1 MSASLMNTL
10 STRHLR
16 MDFMGGLTA
25 AVVALPLAL
34 AFGVASGAGPA
45 AGIYGA
51 IFVGF
56 FAALFGGTAR
66 QVSGPTGPMTV
77 VMAGVFTSL
86 QAKYPEAGLVMGF
99 SAVILAGLMQIALG
113 LLKLGKYFILVP
125 YPVISGFMTG
135 IGVIIIIL
143 QLGPMLGHAGASSLI
158 ASLESI
164 PGWLQSISGPSLML
178 GVLSLAIVYF
188 WPARLAVWCPP
199 PLAALLLGTGCALL
213 WLPSESVAV
222 IGDIPSG
229 FPIPHWPVFTFEVM
243 GELFYAALLLA
254 VLGSIDSLLTSL
266 VADNLTKEHHNSD
279 KELIGQG
286 IGNTVSGFF
295 GGLPGAGATMR
306 TVVNIRAGGKT
317 GYSGA
322 IHSVT
327 LLVIMLGAGKYAAHV
342 PLAVL
347 AGILMRVGIDIIDWP
362 FFMRLRKLPV
372 NTVVLMLIVL
382 FMTVFVDLI
391 TAVLVGVFIS
401 NLITIERLTS
411 IQLDSIYITDGSDM
425 EGDNI
430 SLGQGDELDGEQSRK
445 QREGQR
451 LKTYQ
456 GAIVLLRLDGPLSF
470 GVGRGLRL
478 SLAGYESYRLMII
491 DLTGA
496 HLVGT
501 STAMILDEL
510 VRSELSND
518 REIYLVGISKKA
530 EANLSRL
537 GTLECLSKDRIFS
550 NIDAAIDCADKTLLK
565 PSS

>member
-1 MSASLMNTL
+1 MNSL

-86 QAKYPEAGLVMGF
+86 QAKYPEAGLVIGF

-143 QLGPMLGHAGASSLI
+143 QLGPMLGHTGASSLI

-164 PGWLQSISGPSLML
+164 PGWLQTISGPSLML

-188 WPARLAVWCPP
+188 WPARFAVWCPP
-199 PLAALLLGTGCALL
+199 PLAALLLGTVCALL

-229 FPIPHWPVFTFEVM
+229 FPSPHWPIFTFEVM

-266 VADNLTKEHHNSD
+266 VADNLTKEHHDSD

-286 IGNTVSGFF
+286 IGNAVSGFF

-327 LLVIMLGAGKYAAHV
+327 LLVIMLGAGQYAAHV

-347 AGILMRVGIDIIDWP
+347 AGILIRVGIDIIDWP
-362 FFMRLRKLPV
+362 FFMRLRKLPA

-411 IQLDSIYITDGSDM
+411 IQLDSIYITDGTDL

-430 SLGQGDELDGEQSRK
+430 SV
-445 QREGQR
+445 EGQR
-451 LKTYQ
+451 LKAYQ

-550 NIDAAIDCADKTLLK
+550 NIDAAIDCADKALLK
-565 PSS
+565 PPS

>member
-1 MSASLMNTL
+1 MSDSIFNSL

-16 MDFMGGLTA
+16 MDFTGGLTA

-56 FAALFGGTAR
+56 FAALFGGTTR

-86 QAKYPEAGLVMGF
+86 QAKYPETGLMIGF

-113 LLKLGKYFILVP
+113 MLKLGKYFILVP

-143 QLGPMLGHAGASSLI
+143 QIGPMLGHDGASSLM
-158 ASLESI
+158 ASLASV
-164 PGWLQSISGPSLML
+164 PDWLQTVSMPALML
-178 GVLSLAIVYF
+178 ALLAIAVVYL
-188 WPARLAVWCPP
+188 WPARLAVWCPS
-199 PLAALLLGTGCALL
+199 PLAALLIGTACTLV
-213 WLPSESVAV
+213 WLPGDAVAV
-222 IGDIPSG
+222 IGDVPSG
-229 FPIPHWPVFTFEVM
+229 FPVPHWPVFTLDVM
-243 GELFYAALLLA
+243 GELLYAATLLA
-254 VLGSIDSLLTSL
+254 VLGAIDSLLTSL
-266 VADNLTKEHHNSD
+266 VADNLTKEHHDSD

-286 IGNTVSGFF
+286 IGNAVAGVF

-322 IHSVT
+322 IHSLT
-327 LLVIMLGAGKYAAHV
+327 LLVIMLGAGQYASHV

-347 AGILMRVGIDIIDWP
+347 AGILIKVGIDIIDWP
-362 FFMRLRKLPV
+362 FFSRLTKLPA
-372 NTVVLMLIVL
+372 NTVGLMMIVL
-382 FMTVFVDLI
+382 LLTVFVDLI

-411 IQLDSIYITDGSDM
+411 IQLDNVRLTDGATAKRNGRPV
-425 EGDNI
+425 E
-430 SLGQGDELDGEQSRK
+430 EQQLES
-445 QREGQR
+445 
-451 LKTYQ
+451 YQ
-456 GAIVLLRLDGPLSF
+456 GAAVLLRLEGPLSF
-470 GVGRGLRL
+470 GVGRGLRQRL
-478 SLAGYESYRLMII
+478 EGHESYRLMII

-510 VRSELSND
+510 IRAELASG
-518 REIYLVGISKKA
+518 REVLVVGVSQKA
-530 EANLSRL
+530 EASLSRL
-537 GTLECLSKDRIFS
+537 GTLEFLGKSRILPSMTVAMDR
-550 NIDAAIDCADKTLLK
+550 ADEVLHGYVA
-565 PSS
+565 

>member
-1 MSASLMNTL
+1 MSDSLFNSLT
-10 STRHLR
+10 TRHLR

-86 QAKYPEAGLVMGF
+86 QAKYPETGLMIGF

-113 LLKLGKYFILVP
+113 MLKLGKYFILVP

-143 QLGPMLGHAGASSLI
+143 QIGPMLGYDGGSTLIESLASISD
-158 ASLESI
+158 
-164 PGWLQSISGPSLML
+164 WLQAVSMPTLIL
-178 GVLSLAIVYF
+178 GLLTIAIVYL
-188 WPARLAVWCPP
+188 WPERLAVWCPS
-199 PLAALLLGTGCALL
+199 PLAALLIGTAGALI
-213 WLPSESVAV
+213 WLPEGAVAV
-222 IGDIPSG
+222 IGDVPSG
-229 FPIPHWPVFTFEVM
+229 FPVPHWPVFTLDVM
-243 GELFYAALLLA
+243 GELFYAATLLA
-254 VLGSIDSLLTSL
+254 VLGAIDSLLTSL
-266 VADNLTKEHHNSD
+266 VAENLTKEQHNSD
-279 KELIGQG
+279 RELIGQG
-286 IGNTVSGFF
+286 IGNAIAGVF

-322 IHSVT
+322 IHSLT
-327 LLVIMLGAGKYAAHV
+327 LLVIMLGAGQYAAHV

-347 AGILMRVGIDIIDWP
+347 AGILIKVGIDIIDWP
-362 FFMRLRKLPV
+362 FFSRLRKLPA
-372 NTVVLMLIVL
+372 NTVGLMMIVL
-382 FMTVFVDLI
+382 VMTVFVDLI
-391 TAVLVGVFIS
+391 SAVLVGVFIS

-411 IQLDSIYITDGSDM
+411 IQLDNVRLTDGTDTENNGFSM
-425 EGDNI
+425 
-430 SLGQGDELDGEQSRK
+430 DE
-445 QREGQR
+445 QR
-451 LKTYQ
+451 LKTHQ
-456 GAIVLLRLDGPLSF
+456 GAAVLLRLEGPLSF
-470 GVGRGLRL
+470 GVGRGLRQR
-478 SLAGYESYRLMII
+478 LASYESYRLMII

-510 VRSELSND
+510 VRAELTNG
-518 REIYLVGISKKA
+518 REVLVVGVSQKA
-530 EANLSRL
+530 EANLTRL
-537 GTLECLSKDRIFS
+537 GTLEFLEKSRVLPS
-550 NIDAAIDCADKTLLK
+550 MAIAMSRVDEVLHGADV
-565 PSS
+565 

>member
-1 MSASLMNTL
+1 
-10 STRHLR
+10 
-16 MDFMGGLTA
+16 MGGITA

-56 FAALFGGTAR
+56 FAAIFGGTPH
-66 QVSGPTGPMTV
+66 QISGPTGPMTV

-86 QAKYPEAGLVMGF
+86 QAKYPETGLVIGF
-99 SAVILAGLMQIALG
+99 SAVVLAGMIQIALG
-113 LLKLGKYFILVP
+113 LLRLGKYFILVP
-125 YPVISGFMTG
+125 YPVISGFMSG

-143 QLGPMLGHAGASSLI
+143 QIGPVLGHAGMPSLTD
-158 ASLESI
+158 ALAMVPS
-164 PGWLQSISGPSLML
+164 WLQNISTPSLML
-178 GVLSLAIVYF
+178 GLLSLAIMYL
-188 WPARLAVWCPP
+188 WPSRLAVWCRQ
-199 PLAALLLGTGCALL
+199 PLAALLIGSVVALTL
-213 WLPSESVAV
+213 LPENTVAV

-229 FPIPHWPVFTFEVM
+229 FPSPHWPIFTMDVI

-254 VLGSIDSLLTSL
+254 VLGAIDSLLTSL
-266 VADNLTKEHHNSD
+266 VSDNLTKEQHDSD

-286 IGNTVSGFF
+286 LGNTVAGIF

-322 IHSVT
+322 IHSLT
-327 LLVIMLGAGKYAAHV
+327 LLAIMLGAGQFAAHV

-347 AGILMRVGIDIIDWP
+347 AGILLRVGINIIDWP
-362 FFMRLRKLPV
+362 MFMRLTKLPV
-372 NTVVLMLIVL
+372 NTVVLMIMVL
-382 FMTVFVDLI
+382 VMTVFVDLI

-411 IQLDSIYITDGSDM
+411 IQLDHVYLTDGTDADDTDS
-425 EGDNI
+425 EEV
-430 SLGQGDELDGEQSRK
+430 QGSPEQ
-445 QREGQR
+445 QR
-451 LKTYQ
+451 LSAHQ
-456 GAIVLLRLDGPLSF
+456 GAVVLMKLVGPLSF
-470 GVGRGLRL
+470 GVGRGLRQCL
-478 SLAGYESYRLMII
+478 RNYVSYRLMVI

-510 VRSELSND
+510 IRTEISNA
-518 REIYLVGISKKA
+518 REVYLVGVSEKA
-530 EANLSRL
+530 AANLSRL
-537 GTLECLSKDRIFS
+537 GTLECLGGERVFS
-550 NIDAAIDCADKTLLK
+550 SMNEAMDSADQTLKL
-565 PSS
+565 SR

>member
-1 MSASLMNTL
+1 MNSL

-86 QAKYPEAGLVMGF
+86 QAKYPEAGLVIGF

-143 QLGPMLGHAGASSLI
+143 QLGPMLGHTGASSLI

-164 PGWLQSISGPSLML
+164 PVWLQTISGPSLML

-188 WPARLAVWCPP
+188 WPARFAVWCPP
-199 PLAALLLGTGCALL
+199 PLAALLLGTVCALL

-229 FPIPHWPVFTFEVM
+229 FPSPHWPIFTFEVM
-243 GELFYAALLLA
+243 GELLYAALLLA

-266 VADNLTKEHHNSD
+266 VADNLTKEHHDSD

-286 IGNTVSGFF
+286 IGNAVSGFF

-327 LLVIMLGAGKYAAHV
+327 LLVIMLGAGQYAAHV

-347 AGILMRVGIDIIDWP
+347 AGILIRVGIDIIDWP
-362 FFMRLRKLPV
+362 FFMRLRKLPA

-411 IQLDSIYITDGSDM
+411 IQLDSIYITDGTDL

-430 SLGQGDELDGEQSRK
+430 SV
-445 QREGQR
+445 EGQR
-451 LKTYQ
+451 LKAYQ

-550 NIDAAIDCADKTLLK
+550 NIDAAIDCADKALLK
-565 PSS
+565 PPS

>member
-1 MSASLMNTL
+1 MSDSLFNSL
-10 STRHLR
+10 STRHIHL
-16 MDFMGGLTA
+16 DFMGGLTA

-56 FAALFGGTAR
+56 FAALFGGTPQ

-86 QAKYPEAGLVMGF
+86 QAKYPETGLVIGF

-125 YPVISGFMTG
+125 YPVISGFMSG

-143 QLGPMLGHAGASSLI
+143 QIGPVLGHSGMPALI
-158 ASLESI
+158 DALTMI
-164 PGWLQSISGPSLML
+164 PSWLQNISTPSLML
-178 GVLSLAIVYF
+178 GLLSLAIMYL
-188 WPARLAVWCPP
+188 WPRRLSSFCPP
-199 PLAALLLGTGCALL
+199 PLAALLIGSVAALL
-213 WLPSESVAV
+213 LLPENTVAV

-229 FPIPHWPVFTFEVM
+229 FPTPHWPIFSLDVM
-243 GELFYAALLLA
+243 GELLYAAMLLA
-254 VLGSIDSLLTSL
+254 VLGAIDSLLTSL
-266 VADNLTKEHHNSD
+266 VSDSLTKEQHDSD

-286 IGNTVSGFF
+286 IGNAIAGIF

-322 IHSVT
+322 IHSLS
-327 LLVIMLGAGKYAAHV
+327 LLAIMLGAGQYAAHV

-347 AGILMRVGIDIIDWP
+347 AGILLRVGINIIDWP
-362 FFMRLRKLPV
+362 MFMRLTKLPA
-372 NTVVLMLIVL
+372 NTVVLMVIVL
-382 FMTVFVDLI
+382 VMTVFVDLI
-391 TAVLVGVFIS
+391 SAVLVGVFIS

-411 IQLDSIYITDGSDM
+411 IQLDHAYLTDGTDV
-425 EGDNI
+425 
-430 SLGQGDELDGEQSRK
+430 EQSHDCP
-445 QREGQR
+445 EHQR
-451 LKTYQ
+451 LRVHQ
-456 GAIVLLRLDGPLSF
+456 GAVVLMKLVGPLSF
-470 GVGRGLRL
+470 GVGRGLRQYL
-478 SLAGYESYRLMII
+478 RKYVSYQLIVI
-491 DLTGA
+491 DLTDA

-510 VRSELSND
+510 IRTEISNA
-518 REIYLVGISKKA
+518 REIYLVGVSEKA
-530 EANLSRL
+530 AANLSRL
-537 GTLECLSKDRIFS
+537 GTLDYLGYDRVFS
-550 NIDAAIDCADKTLLK
+550 SMIDAMDSVDQTLKL
-565 PSS
+565 PG

>member
-1 MSASLMNTL
+1 MSDSLFNSLT
-10 STRHLR
+10 TRHLR

-86 QAKYPEAGLVMGF
+86 QAKYPETGLMIGF

-113 LLKLGKYFILVP
+113 MLKLGKYFILVP

-143 QLGPMLGHAGASSLI
+143 QIAPMLGYDGGSTLIESL
-158 ASLESI
+158 ASI
-164 PGWLQSISGPSLML
+164 PDWLQAVSMPTLIL
-178 GVLSLAIVYF
+178 GLLTIAIVYL
-188 WPARLAVWCPP
+188 WPERLAVWCPS
-199 PLAALLLGTGCALL
+199 PLAALLIGTAGALI
-213 WLPSESVAV
+213 WLPEGAVAV
-222 IGDIPSG
+222 IGDVPSG
-229 FPIPHWPVFTFEVM
+229 FPVPHWPVFTLDVM
-243 GELFYAALLLA
+243 GELLYAATLLA
-254 VLGSIDSLLTSL
+254 VLGAIDSLLTSL
-266 VADNLTKEHHNSD
+266 VAENLTKEQHNSD

-286 IGNTVSGFF
+286 IGNAMAGVF

-322 IHSVT
+322 IHSLT
-327 LLVIMLGAGKYAAHV
+327 LLVIMLGAGQYAAHV

-347 AGILMRVGIDIIDWP
+347 AGILIKVGVDIIDWP
-362 FFMRLRKLPV
+362 FFSRLRKLPA
-372 NTVVLMLIVL
+372 NTVGLMMIVL
-382 FMTVFVDLI
+382 VMTVFVDLI
-391 TAVLVGVFIS
+391 SAVLVGVFIS

-411 IQLDSIYITDGSDM
+411 IQLDNVRLTDGTDTENNGFSM
-425 EGDNI
+425 
-430 SLGQGDELDGEQSRK
+430 DE
-445 QREGQR
+445 QR
-451 LKTYQ
+451 LKTHQ
-456 GAIVLLRLDGPLSF
+456 GAAVLLRLEGPLSF
-470 GVGRGLRL
+470 GVGRGLRQR
-478 SLAGYESYRLMII
+478 LASYESYRLMII

-510 VRSELSND
+510 VRAELANG
-518 REIYLVGISKKA
+518 REVLVVGVSQKA

-537 GTLECLSKDRIFS
+537 GTLEFLEKSRVLPS
-550 NIDAAIDCADKTLLK
+550 MAIAMSRVDEVLHGAEV
-565 PSS
+565 